1 MSFQILIDQFEGPLD
16 LMLHLIREHK
26 LDLMDLNIVEL
37 TDQYILYIDQMR
49 QQKLEVASEYL
60 SELAGLIELKSK
72 RLLPRQEPE
81 LLDEQEAGRSLVQR
95 LLEYQQ
101 FKEVALH
108 LNDRFNERGSQFNVP
123 PNVAHLNE
131 QSKQEIYY
139 DHDVYDLIKAMSRV
153 LVRFQK
159 SHFQEVSLNHMEL
172 SVDDRIDQLR
182 LFLKTNLSS
191 FTLTELLEQK
201 HNQHFQ
207 IITFLAVLDLI
218 RMNELI
224 FSIRD
229 DDEEIILKGV

>member
-1 MSFQILIDQFEGPLD
+1 M
-16 LMLHLIREHK
+16 
-26 LDLMDLNIVEL
+26 
-37 TDQYILYIDQMR
+37 
-49 QQKLEVASEYL
+49 
-60 SELAGLIELKSK
+60 
-72 RLLPRQEPE
+72 
-81 LLDEQEAGRSLVQR
+81 
-95 LLEYQQ
+95 
-101 FKEVALH
+101 
-108 LNDRFNERGSQFNVP
+108 
-123 PNVAHLNE
+123 
-131 QSKQEIYY
+131 
-139 DHDVYDLIKAMSRV
+139 YDLIKAMSRV